1 MASRLILP
9 EIAPEMSLQWWKL
22 FLAPVTWRVLRA
34 TVALEEFSRPPD
46 LSSGPLIF
54 ACLHRDILPAIMFV
68 RSDRPALLVSDS
80 PDGDILVKT
89 LDSRHYRFVRGATG
103 GDGRRALVHM
113 RRELASGHSVGLA
126 VDGPEGPFG
135 SIREGA
141 LHLARVTGAPVVPLV
156 ARADRPL
163 VLNTWDRTIVPIP
176 FRKVAMEIGPIL
188 RIPATAGDRDMEKH
202 LTSLADF
209 FGVPKER

>member
-1 MASRLILP
+1 
-9 EIAPEMSLQWWKL
+9 MSLQWWKL
-22 FLAPVTWRVLRA
+22 FLAPVTWRFLRT

-46 LSSGPLIF
+46 LAAGPIIF

-68 RSDRPALLVSDS
+68 RSVRPALLVSDS
-80 PDGDILVKT
+80 PDGDILIKT
-89 LDSRHYRFVRGATG
+89 LGQRDYRFVRGATG
-103 GDGRRALVHM
+103 GDGRRALVKL
-113 RRELASGHSVGLA
+113 RRELAAGHSVGLA

-135 SIREGA
+135 TIREGA
-141 LHLARVTGAPVVPLV
+141 LHLARMTGAPVAPLV

-176 FRKVAMEIGPIL
+176 FRKVTMEMGPIL
-188 RIPATAGDRDMEKH
+188 RIPPTAGERDMEKH
-202 LTSLADF
+202 LISLADF